1 MKLFKGQ
8 IDASL
13 IIPVLIGLLYAG
25 TGGWSAERWNGALA
39 IMGLGAAARGGY
51 ERGYHTYNPELR
63 QTRCQRR
70 LRRPRMTATDA
81 HIIGDVVIAS
91 LLASGLRL
99 IVMEA
104 FIKPAAIWAGRRGW
118 HALDWALGGR
128 LPTLP

>member
-1 MKLFKGQ
+1 
-8 IDASL
+8 
-13 IIPVLIGLLYAG
+13 
-25 TGGWSAERWNGALA
+25 
-39 IMGLGAAARGGY
+39 
-51 ERGYHTYNPELR
+51 
-63 QTRCQRR
+63 
-70 LRRPRMTATDA
+70 MTTEDGR
-81 HIIGDVVIAS
+81 IIGDVVIAS